1 MQSTSFE
8 VLYVLH
14 KDMKTIKRGNYE
26 KLTIIEITGKQPSKE
41 FLPHFWQMFYFA
53 EIQWEY

>member
-1 MQSTSFE
+1 
-8 VLYVLH
+8 
-14 KDMKTIKRGNYE
+14 MKTIKRGNYE
-26 KLTIIEITGKQPSKE
+26 KLTATEITGKQPSKE